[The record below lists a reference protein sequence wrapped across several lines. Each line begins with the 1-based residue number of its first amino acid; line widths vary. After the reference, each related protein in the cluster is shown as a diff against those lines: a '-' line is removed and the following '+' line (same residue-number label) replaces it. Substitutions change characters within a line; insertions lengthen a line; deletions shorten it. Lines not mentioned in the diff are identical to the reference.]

1 MNVIEIEERIDEIL
15 AQGFKPAD
23 FIFDFIEAYGA
34 PKSVIKQLR
43 GGQQDA
49 FGQAPVLW
57 KRNVHF
63 QLASEGQ
70 VGRILNAL
78 AAHKDTEKQRVRYII
93 STDGHD
99 FGARDMKSGESLNC
113 LNDELGVHFGF
124 FLPLAGI
131 ERYKIADENPVDI
144 KATGRLAKFYDSILQ
159 DNPTWKGDEKR
170 HALNHFIT
178 QVVFCLFGEDT
189 GILPP
194 SLFSETIATYC
205 ETDSTQAQKVLT
217 DVFTAM
223 SLPEAARGD
232 DCPTYARK
240 FPHVNGGLFKGAP
253 EVPRFTKGSVRYLI
267 DASQLNWRD
276 INPDIFGSMIQS
288 IVNVDQRGELGMH
301 YTSVPN
307 ILKVLD
313 PLFLDDL
320 REQVNANWN
329 NKKGLHGILR
339 RLSKIRVFDPACGS
353 GNFLVIAY
361 RELRAIEIK
370 VINRLS
376 DIDGYAPPLWSHVE
390 LTNFYGIEY
399 ADFAAETAKLS
410 LWIAEY
416 QMNSRY
422 EDAFGKRTPALPLKE
437 TGNIVCGNALRV
449 AWESVCPHSDD
460 LEVETYIVG
469 NPPFLGHQMRSSEQQ
484 EDMKIVFSHH
494 LEAWGDL
501 DYVFSWYLKAALYF
515 KNSAKFFGFSFVST
529 NSITQGRQVPLGW
542 GLIIRKLGYEINF
555 AHRSF
560 AWKNNAAQRANVI
573 CVIVGFLSAK
583 SRPKKIY
590 DGETVILTKTINPY
604 LTEGAFVQIEKRSTP
619 IAPHLPE
626 MTSGNMPNDG
636 SNLILSPDERQQL
649 ISTNPNAE
657 KFVKRFMG
665 SREFIQGIERYCL
678 WIGDDQTNEAL
689 SIPSIRSRIN
699 AVREMRQSSTRATTV
714 ALAAKPHAFGERR
727 HRAPRKA
734 IILPNVSSERRY
746 YRQAGLIGEDVVAS
760 NLALAIYDPP
770 MWCFAILSTRLHHVW
785 VDVTCGKLKNDYR
798 YSNTLGWNTFP
809 VPELSDEDKEALTK
823 TAEGIL
829 LARDTY
835 FDKTIAEL
843 YDPDYMQK
851 DFPELWEAHQRNDEV
866 LETIYNGRPF
876 KNDTERLEHLF
887 ARYSA
892 MVGKK

>member
-1 MNVIEIEERIDEIL
+1 MNVIEIEARIDKII

-23 FIFDFIEAYGA
+23 FIFELIEAYGA
-34 PKSVIKQLR
+34 PKSIVKQLR
-43 GGQQDA
+43 GVQKDA
-49 FGQAPVLW
+49 FTQAPVLW
-57 KRNVHF
+57 KRNAHF

-70 VGRILNAL
+70 VGRVLTAL
-78 AAHKDTEKQRVRYII
+78 AANKDTDKQKVRYII

-99 FGARDMKSGESLNC
+99 FGARDMKSGETLNC
-113 LNDELGVHFGF
+113 LLDELGVHFGF
-124 FLPLAGI
+124 FLPMAGI

-144 KATGRLAKFYDSILQ
+144 KATGRLAKFYDSLLQ

-194 SLFSETIATYC
+194 NLFSETIATYC

-232 DCPTYARK
+232 CPSYARK

-253 EVPRFTKGSVRYLI
+253 DVPRFTKGSVRYLI
-267 DASQLNWRD
+267 DASQLNWKV

-288 IVNVDQRGELGMH
+288 IVNTDQRGELGMH

-361 RELRAIEIK
+361 RELRGIEIK

-376 DIDGYAPPLWSHVE
+376 EIYGYAPPLWSHVE
-390 LTNFYGIEY
+390 LSNFYGIEY

-410 LWIAEY
+410 LWIVEY

-449 AWESVCPHSDD
+449 AWESVCPHSDAP
-460 LEVETYIVG
+460 EVETYIVG
-469 NPPFLGHQMRSSEQQ
+469 NPPYLGRQMQTKEQKDDK
-484 EDMKIVFSHH
+484 EELLSGTIENYKS
-494 LEAWGDL
+494 L
-501 DYVFSWYLKAALYF
+501 DYVAGWFVLG
-515 KNSAKFFGFSFVST
+515 AKYIGRSPHQTLCSLVAT
-529 NSITQGRQVPLGW
+529 NSIVQGQHVAILWKQLFDFFP
-542 GLIIRKLGYEINF
+542 IEISGG
-555 AHRSF
+555 HTSF
-560 AWKNNAAQRANVI
+560 LWKNNAKDNAAVMV
-573 CVIVGFLSAK
+573 VIVEISKRGIKPIKKIFSDDVSISAK
-583 SRPKKIY
+583 NV
-590 DGETVILTKTINPY
+590 TPY
-604 LTEGAFVQIEKRSTP
+604 LTAGQTIIVEP
-619 IAPHLPE
+619 LPHGYNGKAI
-626 MTSGNMPNDG
+626 MSFGNMALNGG
-636 SNLILSPDERQQL
+636 SLIFSAEEREET
-649 ISTNPNAE
+649 IKIEPSAG
-657 KFVKRFMG
+657 RFIRRLMG
-665 SREFIQGIERYCL
+665 SEEFIRGLERFCL
-678 WIGDDQTNEAL
+678 WIKESDAAEAL
-689 SIPSIRSRIN
+689 KFEAIKKRVAEVERLRRASPDKATRRFAEVPYRFREQREATVEAVIIPRVSSDRRRFIPCGLVDSSIIISDS
-699 AVREMRQSSTRATTV
+699 
-714 ALAAKPHAFGERR
+714 AFGMFD
-727 HRAPRKA
+727 APRW
-734 IILPNVSSERRY
+734 N
-746 YRQAGLIGEDVVAS
+746 
-760 NLALAIYDPP
+760 
-770 MWCFAILSTRLHHVW
+770 FAILSSLLHVAW
-785 VDVTCGKLKNDYR
+785 IKGVCGKLKGDYR

-809 VPELSDEDKEALTK
+809 VPTLSDEDKEALNQ
-823 TAEGIL
+823 TAECIL

-843 YDPDYMQK
+843 YDPDHMQK
-851 DFPELWEAHQRNDEV
+851 DFPELWEAHQRNDEI

-876 KNDTERLEHLF
+876 KNDAERLEHLF

>member
-1 MNVIEIEERIDEIL
+1 MNVIEIEESIDAIV
-15 AQGFKPAD
+15 AQGFQNND
-23 FIFDFIEAYGA
+23 FIFDFFAAYGA
-34 PKSVIKQLR
+34 PKSLIKQLK
-43 GGQQDA
+43 GGQQDV
-49 FGQAPVLW
+49 FGQAQVLW
-57 KRNVHF
+57 KRSVHF
-63 QLASEGQ
+63 QRAGEGQ
-70 VGRILNAL
+70 VGSILNAL
-78 AAHKDTEKQRVRYII
+78 AVHKDTGRQKVRYII

-99 FGARDMKSGESLNC
+99 FGARDMKSGETLNC
-113 LNDELGVHFGF
+113 LFDELGVHFGF

-170 HALNHFIT
+170 HALNHFMA
-178 QVVFCLFGEDT
+178 QVVFCLFAEDT
-189 GILPP
+189 GIMPP
-194 SLFSETIATYC
+194 GLFSETIATYC
-205 ETDSTQAQKVLT
+205 ETDSTQAEKVLT
-217 DVFTAM
+217 DVFCAM
-223 SLPEAARGD
+223 SLAEAARGD
-232 DCPTYARK
+232 CPSYARK
-240 FPHVNGGLFKGAP
+240 FPHVNGGLFKGEP

-267 DASQLNWRD
+267 DAAQLNWKE

-320 REQVNANWN
+320 RGQVNANWN

-339 RLSKIRVFDPACGS
+339 RLSKTRVFDPACGS

-370 VINRLS
+370 VINRLAE
-376 DIDGYAPPLWSHVE
+376 IDGYAPPLWSHVE
-390 LTNFYGIEY
+390 LPNFYGIEY

-460 LEVETYIVG
+460 PEVETYIVG
-469 NPPFLGHQMRSSEQQ
+469 NPPYLGKGKLTDEQK
-484 EDMKIVFSHH
+484 EDMEIVFGPEKIKFGYID
-494 LEAWGDL
+494 LVGAW
-501 DYVFSWYLKAALYF
+501 FLKGANYCNSTSARLALV
-515 KNSAKFFGFSFVST
+515 AT
-529 NSITQGRQVPLGW
+529 NSVGQGRQAPLLW
-542 GLIIRKLGYEINF
+542 ECVLKRAVEIFF
-555 AHRSF
+555 AHTSF
-560 AWKNNAAQRANVI
+560 KWSNNATRKASVY
-573 CVIVGFLSAK
+573 CVIVGLRPRSSQPKYLFSAGV
-583 SRPKKIY
+583 RRQVTNITAY
-590 DGETVILTKTINPY
+590 FTEGKTIYVKP
-604 LTEGAFVQIEKRSTP
+604 RSKP
-619 IAPHLPE
+619 LSKQLAE
-626 MTSGNMPNDG
+626 MNLGNKANDDG
-636 SNLILSPDERQQL
+636 NLILSPDERLDL
-649 ISTNPNAE
+649 IKDYPSAE
-657 KFVKRFMG
+657 RLIRKYLG
-665 SREFIQGIERYCL
+665 SKELNNNLERYCL
-678 WIGDDQTNEAL
+678 WIKDEDLSEAL
-689 SIPSIRSRIN
+689 SISFIKYRIEACRKFRLSSTDDGNRSLAARPHQM
-699 AVREMRQSSTRATTV
+699 REMQEAKFKTV
-714 ALAAKPHAFGERR
+714 FVSIMTSQRREYLACGTQPANVIFSGQAFALYDAPTWSLSLLCSKMHFDWVAA
-727 HRAPRKA
+727 
-734 IILPNVSSERRY
+734 I
-746 YRQAGLIGEDVVAS
+746 
-760 NLALAIYDPP
+760 
-770 MWCFAILSTRLHHVW
+770 
-785 VDVTCGKLKNDYR
+785 CGQLKEDYR
-798 YSNTLGWNTFP
+798 YSNDLGWNTFP

-843 YDPDYMQK
+843 YDPDHMQK
-851 DFPELWEAHQRNDEV
+851 DFPELWEAHQRNDKA

-892 MVGKK
+892 MVSKT

>member
-43 GGQQDA
+43 VGQQDA

-70 VGRILNAL
+70 VGRILTAL
-78 AAHKDTEKQRVRYII
+78 GAHKDTEKQKVRYII

-113 LNDELGVHFGF
+113 LYDELGVHFGF

-159 DNPTWKGDEKR
+159 DNSTWKGDEKR

-240 FPHVNGGLFKGAP
+240 FPNVNGGLFKGTP

-267 DASQLNWRD
+267 DAAQLNWKE

-320 REQVNANWN
+320 REQVNANWS
-329 NKKGLHGILR
+329 NKKGLYGILR

-361 RELRAIEIK
+361 RELRAIEIRA
-370 VINRLS
+370 INRLAE
-376 DIDGYAPPLWSHVE
+376 IDGYAPPLWSHVE

-449 AWESVCPHSDD
+449 AWESVCPDSDD
-460 LEVETYIVG
+460 PEIETYIVG
-469 NPPFLGHQMRSSEQQ
+469 NPPYLGNNFQSDEQKNEISEFFDRYDVPQGR
-484 EDMKIVFSHH
+484 
-494 LEAWGDL
+494 A
-501 DYVFSWYLKAALYF
+501 DYVCGWLILASEYIGARTK
-515 KNSAKFFGFSFVST
+515 FSFVTT
-529 NSITQGRQVPLGW
+529 NSICQGSHVPTLWPILFKNGVK
-542 GLIIRKLGYEINF
+542 IET
-555 AHRSF
+555 AHTSF
-560 AWKNNAAQRANVI
+560 TWKNNAAKNAGVT
-573 CVIVGFLSAK
+573 CVIVQCCKAPKNFTLYTGEQKRSARSINAYLIDAPDIIVETRSRPLSALPAMDYGNK
-583 SRPKKIY
+583 PT
-590 DGETVILTKTINPY
+590 DG
-604 LTEGAFVQIEKRSTP
+604 GF
-619 IAPHLPE
+619 
-626 MTSGNMPNDG
+626 
-636 SNLILSPDERQQL
+636 LILSPEERNEL
-649 ISTNPNAE
+649 LASHPGAE
-657 KFVKRFMG
+657 KFIRGYVG
-665 SREFIQGIERYCL
+665 SQDFIQRIERYCL
-678 WIGDDQTNEAL
+678 WVRDDEIDAARAIEPISKRFDQVKEF
-689 SIPSIRSRIN
+689 RSVSK
-699 AVREMRQSSTRATTV
+699 ADSTRDY
-714 ALAAKPHAFGERR
+714 AKFCHRFRQIQGSPEHSSMIVPRVFSEHREYVQGGYLHNREIISDSAF
-727 HRAPRKA
+727 
-734 IILPNVSSERRY
+734 
-746 YRQAGLIGEDVVAS
+746 
-760 NLALAIYDPP
+760 AIYDAPRF
-770 MWCFAILSTRLHHVW
+770 CFSILSSQIHMSW
-785 VDVTCGKLKNDYR
+785 VRVTCGKLRSDYR
-798 YSNTLGWNTFP
+798 YSNTMAWNTFP
-809 VPELSDEDKEALTK
+809 VPTLSDEDKEVLTK

-843 YDPDYMQK
+843 YDPDHMEK

>member
-1 MNVIEIEERIDEIL
+1 MNVIEIEERIDEML
-15 AQGFKPAD
+15 ARGFKPAD

-49 FGQAPVLW
+49 FGQAAVLW
-57 KRNVHF
+57 KRNVRF
-63 QLASEGQ
+63 QLASEGE
-70 VGRILNAL
+70 VGRVLTVL
-78 AAHKDTEKQRVRYII
+78 AAHKDSDKQKVRYII

-99 FGARDMKSGESLNC
+99 FGARDMKSGETLNC
-113 LNDELGVHFGF
+113 LLDELGVHFGF

-159 DNPTWKGDEKR
+159 DNPTWQGDEKR

-194 SLFSETIATYC
+194 SLFSETIVTYC

-223 SLPEAARGD
+223 SLSEPERGE

-288 IVNVDQRGELGMH
+288 IVNTDQRGELGMH

-361 RELRAIEIK
+361 RELRAIEIQ
-370 VINRLS
+370 VINRLAEV
-376 DIDGYAPPLWSHVE
+376 DGYAPPLWSHVE

-410 LWIAEY
+410 LWITEY

-437 TGNIVCGNALRV
+437 TGNIVCGNALGV

-460 LEVETYIVG
+460 PEVETYIVG
-469 NPPFLGHQMRSSEQQ
+469 NPPYLGSKWRDDSQKS
-484 EDMKIVFSHH
+484 DMDLVFASR
-494 LEAWGDL
+494 GGSYKDL
-501 DYVFSWYLKAALYF
+501 DYVAAWFELA
-515 KNSAKFFGFSFVST
+515 SQSILRGTVIEAVFVST
-529 NSITQGRQVPLGW
+529 NSVCQGEQVSMLWPQILARGQ
-542 GLIIRKLGYEINF
+542 EI
-555 AHRSF
+555 SF
-560 AWKNNAAQRANVI
+560 AYLPFHWRNLASQNAGVTVSIISIRAVSKAPKYLFGTNSKRLARNV
-573 CVIVGFLSAK
+573 S
-583 SRPKKIY
+583 
-590 DGETVILTKTINPY
+590 PY
-604 LTEGAFVQIEKRSTP
+604 LIEADNLIVKPTRQP
-619 IAPHLPE
+619 INSMPP
-626 MTSGNMPNDG
+626 MNFGSMPNDG
-636 SNLILSPDERQQL
+636 GHLILTEEEVKFLVENFPE
-649 ISTNPNAE
+649 AG
-657 KFVKRFMG
+657 KFVRRMFG
-665 SREFIQGIERYCL
+665 SQEFIKGLVRYCL
-678 WIGDDQTNEAL
+678 WIEDTDVEVAMAVPPIRARIEAVRNVRSESDRPATNLLAAVPHRFGEVRQRNSENAIIVPRVSSVNRHYLPVGYIRDGSIIQDRAFAIYNCPAWIMAL
-689 SIPSIRSRIN
+689 IASRIHQQWI
-699 AVREMRQSSTRATTV
+699 ATVCVRLRMDFS
-714 ALAAKPHAFGERR
+714 
-727 HRAPRKA
+727 
-734 IILPNVSSERRY
+734 
-746 YRQAGLIGEDVVAS
+746 
-760 NLALAIYDPP
+760 
-770 MWCFAILSTRLHHVW
+770 
-785 VDVTCGKLKNDYR
+785 

-809 VPELSDEDKEALTK
+809 VPTLSDEDKEALTK

-835 FDKTIAEL
+835 FEKTIAEL
-843 YDPDYMQK
+843 YDPDHMKK
-851 DFPELWEAHQRNDEV
+851 DCPELVEAHQRNDDAV
-866 LETIYNGRPF
+866 ETIYNGRPF

-892 MVGKK
+892 MVGNT

>member
-15 AQGFKPAD
+15 AKGFKPAD

-63 QLASEGQ
+63 QHASEGQ

-78 AAHKDTEKQRVRYII
+78 ATHKDTEKQKVRYII

-113 LNDELGVHFGF
+113 LYDELGVHFGF

-288 IVNVDQRGELGMH
+288 IVNTDQRGELGMH

-376 DIDGYAPPLWSHVE
+376 EIDGYAPPLWSHVE

-437 TGNIVCGNALRV
+437 TGHIVCGNALRV

-460 LEVETYIVG
+460 PEVETYVVG
-469 NPPFLGHQMRSSEQQ
+469 NPPYLGGKKLN
-484 EDMKIVFSHH
+484 EDQNVDKDTV
-494 LEAWGDL
+494 
-501 DYVFSWYLKAALYF
+501 
-515 KNSAKFFGFSFVST
+515 FFGFLEKYGMIDYVGCWIVKAAHYIRKNKQAFSFVTTS
-529 NSITQGRQVPLGW
+529 SINQGQQSFSLWPKVLGDD
-542 GLIIRKLGYEINF
+542 LEITSAYRPF
-555 AHRSF
+555 M
-560 AWKNNAAQRANVI
+560 WTNNAANQAGVYCTI
-573 CVIVGFLSAK
+573 CAVRHK
-583 SRPKKIY
+583 SRKTEKKLIF
-590 DGETVILTKTINPY
+590 DEGVKTSVSHIS
-604 LTEGAFVQIEKRSTP
+604 GQIDVFKTSVTDARTP
-619 IAPHLPE
+619 I
-626 MTSGNMPNDG
+626 S
-636 SNLILSPDERQQL
+636 
-649 ISTNPNAE
+649 
-657 KFVKRFMG
+657 K
-665 SREFIQGIERYCL
+665 
-678 WIGDDQTNEAL
+678 AL
-689 SIPSIRSRIN
+689 SIAVMGSN
-699 AVREMRQSSTRATTV
+699 AIDGGILQLSESEANELLASSEYRGYVKKYASFEDIIKRNLRYILVLRDEDVNHARGNSLIASKIAACKIYRESAGRDAQKG
-714 ALAAKPHAFGERR
+714 AKRPHALVYFTYKPGT
-727 HRAPRKA
+727 AF
-734 IILPNVSSERRY
+734 ILPQTTTTSRHWLPSSIETDTVITIKAY
-746 YRQAGLIGEDVVAS
+746 
-760 NLALAIYDPP
+760 AIYDFRPTDV
-770 MWCFAILSTRLHHVW
+770 AIFSSKLHYAWALGVCSRLGNALS
-785 VDVTCGKLKNDYR
+785 
-798 YSNTLGWNTFP
+798 YSNTSGWNTFP

-843 YDPDYMQK
+843 YDPDHMQK

>member
-78 AAHKDTEKQRVRYII
+78 AAHKDTEKQKVRYII

-113 LNDELGVHFGF
+113 LYDELGVHFGF

-288 IVNVDQRGELGMH
+288 IVNTDQRGELGMH

-376 DIDGYAPPLWSHVE
+376 EIDGYAPPLWSHVE

-460 LEVETYIVG
+460 PEVETYIVG
-469 NPPFLGHQMRSSEQQ
+469 NPPYLGNNYQTDEQKAEIAVLFERYEIPQ
-484 EDMKIVFSHH
+484 GR
-494 LEAWGDL
+494 A
-501 DYVFSWYLKAALYF
+501 DYVCGWLILASEYIDR
-515 KNSAKFFGFSFVST
+515 NSKFSFVTT
-529 NSITQGRQVPLGW
+529 NSITQGTHVPTLW
-542 GLIIRKLGYEINF
+542 PILFKNSVF
-555 AHRSF
+555 AEAAHQSF
-560 AWKNNAAQRANVI
+560 KWSNNATKNAGVS
-573 CVIVGFLSAK
+573 CVIVQFTKNLEIK
-583 SRPKKIY
+583 EIY
-590 DGETVILTKTINPY
+590 
-604 LTEGAFVQIEKRSTP
+604 
-619 IAPHLPE
+619 
-626 MTSGNMPNDG
+626 
-636 SNLILSPDERQQL
+636 
-649 ISTNPNAE
+649 
-657 KFVKRFMG
+657 
-665 SREFIQGIERYCL
+665 IQ
-678 WIGDDQTNEAL
+678 
-689 SIPSIRSRIN
+689 
-699 AVREMRQSSTRATTV
+699 
-714 ALAAKPHAFGERR
+714 
-727 HRAPRKA
+727 
-734 IILPNVSSERRY
+734 
-746 YRQAGLIGEDVVAS
+746 
-760 NLALAIYDPP
+760 
-770 MWCFAILSTRLHHVW
+770 
-785 VDVTCGKLKNDYR
+785 
-798 YSNTLGWNTFP
+798 
-809 VPELSDEDKEALTK
+809 
-823 TAEGIL
+823 
-829 LARDTY
+829 
-835 FDKTIAEL
+835 
-843 YDPDYMQK
+843 
-851 DFPELWEAHQRNDEV
+851 
-866 LETIYNGRPF
+866 
-876 KNDTERLEHLF
+876 
-887 ARYSA
+887 
-892 MVGKK
+892 

>member
-1 MNVIEIEERIDEIL
+1 MNVIEIEERIDEML
-15 AQGFKPAD
+15 ARGFKPAD

-70 VGRILNAL
+70 VGRVLTAL
-78 AAHKDTEKQRVRYII
+78 AANKDTDKQKVRYII

-99 FGARDMKSGESLNC
+99 FGARDMKSGETLNC
-113 LNDELGVHFGF
+113 LFDELGVHFGF

-144 KATGRLAKFYDSILQ
+144 KATGRLAKFYDSLLQ

-194 SLFSETIATYC
+194 NLFSETIATYC

-232 DCPTYARK
+232 CPSYARK

-253 EVPRFTKGSVRYLI
+253 DVPRFTKGSVRYLI
-267 DASQLNWRD
+267 DASQLNWKE

-288 IVNVDQRGELGMH
+288 IVNTDQRGELGMH

-329 NKKGLHGILR
+329 SKKGLHGILR

-361 RELRAIEIK
+361 RELRGIEIK

-376 DIDGYAPPLWSHVE
+376 EIDGYAPPLWSHVE
-390 LTNFYGIEY
+390 LSNFYGIEY

-410 LWIAEY
+410 LWIVEY

-437 TGNIVCGNALRV
+437 TGNIVSGNALRV

-460 LEVETYIVG
+460 PEVETYIVG
-469 NPPFLGHQMRSSEQQ
+469 NPPYLGYNKQSSDQKT
-484 EDMKIVFSHH
+484 D
-494 LEAWGDL
+494 LEGIFGGIIKNWKSL
-501 DYVFSWYLKAALYF
+501 DYISGWFYKAATYLKGEDSAA
-515 KNSAKFFGFSFVST
+515 FVST
-529 NSITQGRQVPLGW
+529 NSISQGEHVHILWPPIQDTGSQ
-542 GLIIRKLGYEINF
+542 ISF
-555 AHRSF
+555 AHLPF
-560 AWKNNAAQRANVI
+560 KWKNNAAQNAGVTCIIIGLSKSKSATKLIFDEERVKRCSNINAYLLDAPNIIIRPETRAISGIAKMFLGNMPKDG
-573 CVIVGFLSAK
+573 GFLILTEDEKNAACKDENVAK
-583 SRPKKIY
+583 FIRPFLGSQEVIDGFMRYCIWVDDGQYEEASKIDFLRKRF
-590 DGETVILTKTINPY
+590 DGVRDMRLASPAADTRKAAETPYKFKQIQGFGDKETVI
-604 LTEGAFVQIEKRSTP
+604 
-619 IAPHLPE
+619 
-626 MTSGNMPNDG
+626 
-636 SNLILSPDERQQL
+636 
-649 ISTNPNAE
+649 
-657 KFVKRFMG
+657 
-665 SREFIQGIERYCL
+665 
-678 WIGDDQTNEAL
+678 
-689 SIPSIRSRIN
+689 IPR
-699 AVREMRQSSTRATTV
+699 
-714 ALAAKPHAFGERR
+714 
-727 HRAPRKA
+727 
-734 IILPNVSSERRY
+734 VSSESRPY
-746 YRQAGLIGEDVVAS
+746 LPVGVVKGACIVSDLAFAFYDEPIWNLSLVAS
-760 NLALAIYDPP
+760 RLNL
-770 MWCFAILSTRLHHVW
+770 VW
-785 VDVTCGKLKNDYR
+785 VSVTSGKLESRYR
-798 YSNTLGWNTFP
+798 YSSTMSWNTFP
-809 VPELSDEDKEALTK
+809 VPTLSDEDKEALTK

-843 YDPDYMQK
+843 YDPDHMQK

>member
-1 MNVIEIEERIDEIL
+1 MNVIEIEERIDEML
-15 AQGFKPAD
+15 GRGFKPAD

-70 VGRILNAL
+70 VGRVLTAL
-78 AAHKDTEKQRVRYII
+78 AANKDTDKQKIRYII

-99 FGARDMKSGESLNC
+99 FGARDMKSGETLNC
-113 LNDELGVHFGF
+113 LFDELGVHFGF

-144 KATGRLAKFYDSILQ
+144 KATGRLAKFYDSLLQ
-159 DNPTWKGDEKR
+159 DNPNWKGDEKR

-194 SLFSETIATYC
+194 NLFSETIATYC

-232 DCPTYARK
+232 CPSYARK

-253 EVPRFTKGSVRYLI
+253 DVPRFTKGSVRYLI
-267 DASQLNWRD
+267 DASQLNWKE

-288 IVNVDQRGELGMH
+288 IVNTEQRGELGMH

-320 REQVNANWN
+320 REQVNTNWN

-361 RELRAIEIK
+361 RELRGIEIK

-376 DIDGYAPPLWSHVE
+376 EIDGYAPPLWSHVE
-390 LTNFYGIEY
+390 LSNFYGIEY

-410 LWIAEY
+410 LWIVEY

-422 EDAFGKRTPALPLKE
+422 EDAFGKRTPALPLKA

-460 LEVETYIVG
+460 SEVETYIVG
-469 NPPFLGHQMRSSEQQ
+469 NPPYLGRQRRSAEQQ
-484 EDMKIVFSHH
+484 EDMDIVFR
-494 LEAWGDL
+494 GQKGNYGNL
-501 DYVFSWYLKAALYF
+501 DYVAAWF
-515 KNSAKFFGFSFVST
+515 KKSGEFIKDRNALASLVST
-529 NSITQGRQVPLGW
+529 NSIAQGEQVELLWSTLPKPTS
-542 GLIIRKLGYEINF
+542 IVY
-555 AHRSF
+555 AHTSF
-560 AWKNNAAQRANVI
+560 PWKNLAKQNAAVI
-573 CVIVGFLSAK
+573 CVIIAIGHSESL
-583 SRPKKIY
+583 
-590 DGETVILTKTINPY
+590 KTRRYLFHGDRKTEVNNISPY
-604 LTEGAFVQIEKRSTP
+604 LLDAPSVIVKKSSKP
-619 IAPHLPE
+619 ISRLSP
-626 MTSGNMPNDG
+626 MQFGNMPNDG
-636 SNLILSPDERQQL
+636 GHLIFTREERDALIELAPEADEFLYRL
-649 ISTNPNAE
+649 
-657 KFVKRFMG
+657 VG
-665 SREFIQGIERYCL
+665 SVEFINDKERFCL
-678 WIGDDQTNEAL
+678 WITDAKKEAAMAIATI
-689 SIPSIRSRIN
+689 SARVTMVKEN
-699 AVREMRQSSTRATTV
+699 RQNSDRATT
-714 ALAAKPHAFGERR
+714 ALLASTPHKFGEVRFEPGSNNILI
-727 HRAPRKA
+727 PR
-734 IILPNVSSERRY
+734 VFSERRRFVQCGFVDERTIISDAAFCLAKSKEY
-746 YRQAGLIGEDVVAS
+746 EFSLIS
-760 NLALAIYDPP
+760 
-770 MWCFAILSTRLHHVW
+770 STLHHRWIETV
-785 VDVTCGKLKNDYR
+785 CGKLKNDIR

-809 VPELSDEDKEALTK
+809 VPTLSDEDREALTK

-843 YDPDYMQK
+843 YDPDHMQK

>member
-43 GGQQDA
+43 SGQQDA
-49 FGQAPVLW
+49 FEQAPVLW
-57 KRNVHF
+57 KRNVYF

-70 VGRILNAL
+70 VSRILNAL
-78 AAHKDTEKQRVRYII
+78 AAHKDTEKQKVRYII
-93 STDGHD
+93 SSDGYD

-113 LNDELGVHFGF
+113 LYDELGVHFGF

-194 SLFSETIATYC
+194 SLFSETMATYC

-232 DCPTYARK
+232 DCPTYAHK

-253 EVPRFTKGSVRYLI
+253 EVPRFTKGAVRYLI
-267 DASQLNWRD
+267 DAAQLNWRD

-313 PLFLDDL
+313 PLFLDGL
-320 REQVNANWN
+320 REQVNAAWN
-329 NKKGLHGILR
+329 NKKALHGILR
-339 RLSKIRVFDPACGS
+339 RISKIRIFDPACGS

-370 VINRLS
+370 VINRLAE
-376 DIDGYAPPLWSHVE
+376 IDGYAAPLWSHVE

-449 AWESVCPHSDD
+449 AWESVCPHRDD
-460 LEVETYIVG
+460 PEVETYIVG
-469 NPPFLGHQMRSSEQQ
+469 NPPYLGDKLQSDDQKNDIEQIFSSVTNRW
-484 EDMKIVFSHH
+484 KS
-494 LEAWGDL
+494 L
-501 DYVFSWYLKAALYF
+501 DYVSGWFKLAAEKIGKY
-515 KNSAKFFGFSFVST
+515 AYEAAFVST
-529 NSITQGRQVPLGW
+529 NSIAQGQQAPTLMP
-542 GLIIRKLGYEINF
+542 IINGKDVEIHF
-555 AHRSF
+555 CHSSF
-560 AWKNNAAQRANVI
+560 TWKNNAADTAGVI
-573 CVIVGFLSAK
+573 CVIIGMRKRKSGPKFIFDDNRKRVVKNINHYLLDAENVTVNGLS
-583 SRPKKIY
+583 S
-590 DGETVILTKTINPY
+590 
-604 LTEGAFVQIEKRSTP
+604 P
-619 IAPHLPE
+619 ISHLPE
-626 MTSGNMPNDG
+626 MLLGNMPKDDG
-636 SNLILSPDERQQL
+636 NLILSSEEAMDLLGKYEDLRTIIRPYGGSEEL
-649 ISTNPNAE
+649 IRGG
-657 KFVKRFMG
+657 F
-665 SREFIQGIERYCL
+665 RYCL
-678 WIGDDQTNEAL
+678 WITERDVADVATIPEVKTRIDKVSDFRAKSKKAATQGWSDRGYRFVEIRLPEYERAL
-689 SIPSIRSRIN
+689 IIPRVSSIR
-699 AVREMRQSSTRATTV
+699 
-714 ALAAKPHAFGERR
+714 
-727 HRAPRKA
+727 
-734 IILPNVSSERRY
+734 RRY
-746 YRQAGLIGEDVVAS
+746 LPCGFGPSHLIVSDSAY
-760 NLALAIYDPP
+760 AIYDPQP
-770 MWCFAILSTRLHHVW
+770 WALSFITARLHQNWISV
-785 VDVTCGKLKNDYR
+785 VCGKLKNDYR
-798 YSNTLGWNTFP
+798 YSSTMGWNTFP

-843 YDPDYMQK
+843 YDPDHMQK
-851 DFPELWEAHQRNDEV
+851 DFPELWEAHQCNDEV

>member
-1 MNVIEIEERIDEIL
+1 MNVIEIEERIDELL
-15 AQGFKPAD
+15 ARRIKTAD
-23 FIFDFIEAYGA
+23 FIFEFIEAYGA

-63 QLASEGQ
+63 KIASEGQ
-70 VGRILNAL
+70 VGRVLTEL
-78 AAHKDTEKQRVRYII
+78 ASNKETNKQKVRYII
-93 STDGHD
+93 STDGND
-99 FGARDMKSGESLNC
+99 FGARDMKSGEMLNC
-113 LNDELGVHFGF
+113 LFDELGVHFGF

-159 DNPTWKGDEKR
+159 DNPTWNGDEKR

-189 GILPP
+189 GILTAG
-194 SLFSETIATYC
+194 LFSETIATYC

-223 SLPEAARGD
+223 SLSEAARGD

-253 EVPRFTKGSVRYLI
+253 DVPRFTKGSVRYLI
-267 DASQLNWRD
+267 DAAQLNWRD

-288 IVNVDQRGELGMH
+288 IVNTDQRGELGMH

-320 REQVNANWN
+320 RQQVNANWN
-329 NKKGLHGILR
+329 NKKGLHGIMR

-370 VINRLS
+370 VINRLAEV
-376 DIDGYAPPLWSHVE
+376 DGYAPPLWSHVE

-437 TGNIVCGNALRV
+437 TGNVVCGNALRV
-449 AWESVCPHSDD
+449 AWESVCPHNNNP
-460 LEVETYIVG
+460 EVETYIVG
-469 NPPFLGHQMRSSEQQ
+469 NPPYLGRQMQTKEQKDDK
-484 EDMKIVFSHH
+484 EELLSGIIENYKS
-494 LEAWGDL
+494 L
-501 DYVFSWYLKAALYF
+501 DYVAGWFVLG
-515 KNSAKFFGFSFVST
+515 AKYIGRSLHKTLCSLVAT
-529 NSITQGRQVPLGW
+529 NSIVQGQHVAILWKQLFDLFP
-542 GLIIRKLGYEINF
+542 IEISGG
-555 AHRSF
+555 HTSF
-560 AWKNNAAQRANVI
+560 LWKNNAKDNAAVMV
-573 CVIVGFLSAK
+573 VIVEVSKKGVK
-583 SRPKKIY
+583 PVKKIFS
-590 DGETVILTKTINPY
+590 DEVSVSSKNITPY
-604 LTEGAFVQIEKRSTP
+604 LTVGQTIIVEP
-619 IAPHLPE
+619 LPHGHRGKPV
-626 MTSGNMPNDG
+626 MNFGNMALNGG
-636 SNLILSPDERQQL
+636 SLILSAEEREET
-649 ISTNPNAE
+649 I
-657 KFVKRFMG
+657 KREPSADRFIKKLMG
-665 SREFIQGIERYCL
+665 SEEFIRGLERFCL
-678 WIGDDQTNEAL
+678 WIKESDAVEAL
-689 SIPSIRSRIN
+689 KIETIRKRVAEVERLRRASSDKATRQFADVPYRFREQREATVEAVIIPRVSSDRRRFIPCGLVDSSIIISDS
-699 AVREMRQSSTRATTV
+699 
-714 ALAAKPHAFGERR
+714 AFGMFD
-727 HRAPRKA
+727 APRW
-734 IILPNVSSERRY
+734 N
-746 YRQAGLIGEDVVAS
+746 
-760 NLALAIYDPP
+760 
-770 MWCFAILSTRLHHVW
+770 FAILSSLLHVAW
-785 VDVTCGKLKNDYR
+785 IKGVCGKLKGDYR

-809 VPELSDEDKEALTK
+809 VPTLSDEDKEALTK

-843 YDPDYMQK
+843 YDPDHMQR